1 MEKDQAEKEKK
12 EEEEKKEKS
21 SIRILAAE
29 DDDTN
34 ISLLTITF
42 KENHSVVKVDLIL
55 FLS

>member
-1 MEKDQAEKEKK
+1 MEKDQAEK
-12 EEEEKKEKS
+12 EKKEKS

-29 DDDTN
+29 DNDTN

-42 KENHSVVKVDLIL
+42 KENQLVVKVDLIL

>member
-12 EEEEKKEKS
+12 EKKEKS

-29 DDDTN
+29 DNDTN
-34 ISLLTITF
+34 ISLLTIIF
-42 KENHSVVKVDLIL
+42 KENQLVVKVDLIL

>member
-12 EEEEKKEKS
+12 EVEEKKEKS

-42 KENHSVVKVDLIL
+42 KENQSVVKVDLIL

>member
-12 EEEEKKEKS
+12 EEEKKEKS

-42 KENHSVVKVDLIL
+42 KENQLVVNVDLIL